1 MAYDPDYLCDNP
13 ICAAVL
19 TEQLEARKADG
30 DEIERLRGRL
40 EQVHDLLE
48 EVAEM
53 LPSGRAWGLVRAAL
67 EMSVSAPTP
76 EGTENG

>member
-1 MAYDPDYLCDNP
+1 MADRDRGIAGPYFGP
-13 ICAAVL
+13 IRRD
-19 TEQLEARKADG
+19 QQK
-30 DEIERLRGRL
+30 EIDRLRGQL

-67 EMSVSAPTP
+67 EKSDLDTGDTDV
-76 EGTENG
+76 